1 MTLIG
6 LAGLKG
12 SGKDTAG
19 AYLVERYGFVRKSFA
34 EPLKVS
40 AAAALGIPVEWWE
53 SDKNDPNALV
63 IYDRG
68 NETVR
73 LTAREFLQRYGTE
86 AHRDVFGVDFW
97 TKQLID
103 SLDGSEDVVIT
114 DMRFLNETQAVKD
127 AGGTTFLIDRPA
139 VAASGD
145 LHASEELPPDDLI
158 DFVIVNDGS
167 ITDLYAALDEAVTLM
182 RRQRIG
188 LNAGAVS

>member
-34 EPLKVS
+34 APLKESV
-40 AAAALGIPVEWWE
+40 AAALHVPVEWLE
-53 SDKNDPNALV
+53 TDKNDPNACV

-73 LTAREFLQRYGTE
+73 LTVREFLQRYGTE

-103 SLDGSEDVVIT
+103 ALDGGNVVIT
-114 DMRFLNETQAVKD
+114 DMRFLNETQAVRD
-127 AGGTTFLIDRPA
+127 AGGITLLIDRPA
-139 VAASGD
+139 VAGSGD
-145 LHASEELPPDDLI
+145 THSSEELPPADLI
-158 DFVIVNDGS
+158 DYVIVNDGS
-167 ITDLYAALDEAVTLM
+167 IEDLHVALDEALYLI
-182 RRQRIG
+182 RRRRIG
-188 LNAGAVS
+188 LGAGVV